1 MLNNLSANIYQ
12 LLLNN
17 QECIYIGYTL
27 KDIDYA
33 LTLLKYT
40 SRNKNLRRS
49 KLRRPLLA
57 TITDWTNVS
66 IQLISK
72 VKFTTKS
79 DMMRLCRE
87 IKTRYNPTMNK
98 PRSKKKIKKDRTEYF
113 KDYYNSVR
121 CKTKKQKKDATAS
134 HTQEQHTDYISRR
147 RQELS
152 RCSNPFT

>member
-1 MLNNLSANIYQ
+1 MSNNLSANIFQ

-27 KDIDYA
+27 KDIEYA

-40 SRNKNLRRS
+40 SNNKNLRRN
-49 KLRRPLLA
+49 KRRRPLLA

-66 IQLISK
+66 IHLISK

-79 DMMRLCRE
+79 DMMRICRE
-87 IKTRYNPTMNK
+87 IKKHYNPTMNK
-98 PRSKKKIKKDRTEYF
+98 QRSRKKTTTDRRAYF
-113 KDYYNSVR
+113 QDYYNSVR
-121 CKTKKQKKDATAS
+121 CKNKKQKKNATAS
-134 HTQEQHTDYISRR
+134 HTQEQYADYISRR

-152 RCSNPFT
+152 RCSNPFL